1 MNGQKNTRRTHTK
14 SEKNIVSGGSEY
26 NTHQICKIIF
36 DGGYKRENRRHTEA
50 FKSVCTLHIDTIAFT
65 TAITIIKAISVS
77 FSSLIQDVLLFHTS
91 VGAA

>member
-1 MNGQKNTRRTHTK
+1 MVGTK
-14 SEKNIVSGGSEY
+14 EK
-26 NTHQICKIIF
+26 TA
-36 DGGYKRENRRHTEA
+36 DTHTEA
-50 FKSVCTLHIDTIAFT
+50 FKCVCTLHIDTIAFT